1 MQMSRC
7 KERACV
13 KNERPHIHI
22 YIQNEDLL
30 MSYILEISPYIKA
43 KCDNTPN
50 LYDQKMLRFSN
61 KEHINTSNNL
71 TISKT

>member
-1 MQMSRC
+1 
-7 KERACV
+7 
-13 KNERPHIHI
+13 
-22 YIQNEDLL
+22 